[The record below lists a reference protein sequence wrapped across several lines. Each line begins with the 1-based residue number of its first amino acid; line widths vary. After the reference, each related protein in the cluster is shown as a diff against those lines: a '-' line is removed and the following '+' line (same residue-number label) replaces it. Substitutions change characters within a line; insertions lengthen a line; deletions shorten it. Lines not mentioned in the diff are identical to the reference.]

1 MARAAEG
8 ARVTAA
14 GKPGVPKDAPAPKER
29 TAPKY
34 PEILKQ
40 IRDSIARDDVKH
52 GDQIATESV
61 LMERYNASRP
71 TVHRALVEL
80 EAEGLVELRRGV
92 GTFVRKW
99 EPIVR
104 NVTDR
109 LKPEAHQG
117 GRSMWDE
124 ETAGRTYTVESG
136 PAQRETAPDA
146 VAQTLG
152 VSDVEVRR
160 RRHFVD
166 GRPVMLSVSYYPAEI
181 VEGSQITAAS
191 TGPGGSPERL
201 AELGHGPTRHR
212 ERFRSR
218 LPTPQERKD
227 MALPP
232 GSTVAVFVRTSW
244 DQGGRPVEV
253 TEMVA
258 AGDAFEFQIDAP
270 F

>member
-1 MARAAEG
+1 VAVARKAKAPDDG
-8 ARVTAA
+8 PSAR
-14 GKPGVPKDAPAPKER
+14 ER

-34 PEILKQ
+34 PEILSQ
-40 IRDSIARDDVKH
+40 LRADIASDSYKH
-52 GDQIATESV
+52 GDKFATEAA
-61 LMERYNASRP
+61 LMERFHVSRP
-71 TVHRALVEL
+71 PVHRALVEL
-80 EAEGLVELRRGV
+80 ESEGLVELRRGV

-104 NVTDR
+104 NVTNR

-124 ETAGRTYTVESG
+124 ETADRDYKAESG
-136 PAQRETAPDA
+136 PARREVAPSR
-146 VAQTLG
+146 VAEALG

-166 GRPVMLSVSYYPAEI
+166 GRAVMLSVSYYPAEI
-181 VEGSQITAAS
+181 VEGSQITEAS

-201 AELGHGPTRHR
+201 AELGHGPSRHR
-212 ERFRSR
+212 EKFRSR
-218 LPTPQERKD
+218 LPNAEERKGL
-227 MALPP
+227 ALPP
-232 GSTVAVFVRTSW
+232 GSTVAEFVRTSW
-244 DQGGRPVEV
+244 DPVGRPVEV

>member
-1 MARAAEG
+1 MAAASSSE
-8 ARVTAA
+8 
-14 GKPGVPKDAPAPKER
+14 VPEAPAGKER

-40 IRDSIARDDVKH
+40 LRDSIASDSYKH
-52 GDQIATESV
+52 GDKIETEAV
-61 LMERYNASRP
+61 LMDRYNASRP

-80 EAEGLVELRRGV
+80 EGEGLVELRRGV

-99 EPIVR
+99 QPIVR
-104 NVTDR
+104 NVTNR
-109 LKPEAHQG
+109 LKPEAHRN

-124 ETAGRTYTVESG
+124 ETAGRTYAAEAG
-136 PAQRETAPDA
+136 PAKHETAPEK
-146 VAQTLG
+146 VAQELG

-166 GRPVMLSVSYYPAEI
+166 GRVVMLSVSYYPTEI

-201 AELGHGPTRHR
+201 AELGHEPVRHV

-218 LPTPQERKD
+218 LPSAKERRD
-227 MALPP
+227 LALPP
-232 GSTVAVFVRTSW
+232 GSTVAEFVRTSW
-244 DQGGRPVEV
+244 DQSGRPVEV